1 MFFRTVA
8 TSAAILVALAVT
20 GAVAGPDWEPAPVTA
35 HLHPA
40 SPSTAI
46 GGALADGAEPG
57 DYEVR
62 ETQVTIPLADG
73 IEVGGLLREPIYP
86 GGSGDDSGGETAGPP
101 AADRPGIVFVHGAG
115 TGKAADAFTLAATAL
130 ASAGI
135 VTLVPDKRLDNYTTR
150 HRDYEA
156 MALDYAHSVA
166 FLRDVPGVDPDQVGL
181 YAESEGAWVS
191 PVMMVEDPRLA
202 FQILVS
208 APVVPPRQQ
217 AAYAVDN
224 YLRNTDV
231 PADVF
236 RAIPR
241 AVGMKLPGGGFEYA
255 DFDARPWLKQ
265 QDDPILAVYGTK
277 DASMPLEQGTRELLD
292 DADDVTVRFY
302 EHANHGINVET
313 PEGLVLH
320 PDFAAD
326 VADWVLGLPRTAS
339 APPQIAGAQPE
350 QLYLAAPVPQP
361 HWYGDGDWLV
371 GVVVTAGGLLVV
383 GPLLVGGTALAGRLA
398 RRRSGRPGVRL
409 APGLRGPLA
418 GLGAGA
424 AATMIGLVAYLA
436 AVARLALD
444 YQKDALVVQGG
455 WIGVRVLGIVAVVA
469 AALLLNR
476 LRDLRGHAVLAPAV
490 ELASRLEPGPGDEPD
505 ARAEPTSRAHTS
517 RPSAVVVST
526 GFWLTLLGATALLV
540 TLAYWGAYQL
550 GI

>member
-1 MFFRTVA
+1 MLFRTVA

-20 GAVAGPDWEPAPVTA
+20 GAVAGPAWEPAPITTHLQPATA
-35 HLHPA
+35 
-40 SPSTAI
+40 STAI
-46 GGALADGAEPG
+46 GGVAAGFGAPG
-57 DYEVR
+57 DYEVH
-62 ETQVTIPLADG
+62 ESAVTIPLADG
-73 IEVGGLLREPIYP
+73 LEVGGLLREPVDA
-86 GGSGDDSGGETAGPP
+86 GGDPADDP
-101 AADRPGIVFVHGAG
+101 AEGRPGIVFVHGAG
-115 TGKAADAFTLAATAL
+115 TGKAAEAFTLAATAL

-135 VTLVPDKRLDNYTTR
+135 VTLVPDKRLDNYSIR

-156 MALDYAHSVA
+156 MALDYAYSVS
-166 FLRDVPGVDPDQVGL
+166 FLRAVPGVDPDDVGL

-191 PVMMVEDPRLA
+191 PVMMVNDPRLA

-231 PADVF
+231 PPGVF

-255 DFDARPWLKQ
+255 DFDVRPWLEE

-277 DASMPLEQGTRELLD
+277 DASMPLEQGTRELMD

-302 EHANHGINVET
+302 ERANHGINVET

-320 PDFAAD
+320 PDFARD
-326 VADWVLGLPRTAS
+326 VAGWVLGLPATAS
-339 APPQIAGAQPE
+339 APPQVAGAQPQ

-361 HWYGDGDWLV
+361 QWYGDGDWLL
-371 GVVVTAGGLLVV
+371 GVVITAGGLLVV
-383 GPLLVGGTALAGRLA
+383 GPLLVGGAVLAGRLA
-398 RRRSGRPGVRL
+398 RRRTGRPGAHL
-409 APGLRGPLA
+409 APGLRAPLT
-418 GLGAGA
+418 GLGVGA
-424 AATMIGLVAYLA
+424 AATTIGLVAYLA

-444 YQKDALVVQGG
+444 YEKDALVVQGG
-455 WIGVRVLGIVAVVA
+455 WIAVRLLGIVTVVG

-476 LRDLRGHAVLAPAV
+476 VRDLRGRVVLTAQV
-490 ELASRLEPGPGDEPD
+490 EPSSRITVFETTRT
-505 ARAEPTSRAHTS
+505 AT
-517 RPSAVVVST
+517 VVVST
-526 GFWLTLLGATALLV
+526 GFWLIALGASALLV

>member
-20 GAVAGPDWEPAPVTA
+20 GAVAGPDWEPQPVTT

-40 SPSTAI
+40 TASTAI
-46 GGALADGAEPG
+46 GGAVAGAGDPG
-57 DYEVR
+57 DFDVR
-62 ETQVTIPLADG
+62 ETAVTIPLADG
-73 IEVGGLLREPIYP
+73 LEVGGLLRQPIDA
-86 GGSGDDSGGETAGPP
+86 GDGPDEGR
-101 AADRPGIVFVHGAG
+101 ADGAEDRPGIVFIHGAG
-115 TGKAADAFTLAATAL
+115 TGKATDAFTLAATAL

-135 VTLVPDKRLDNYTTR
+135 TTLVPDKRLDNYSTR

-156 MALDYAHSVA
+156 MARDYAHSVSY
-166 FLRDVPGVDPDQVGL
+166 LRDVPGVDPDAIGL

-191 PVMMVEDPRLA
+191 PVMMVDDPRLA

-231 PADVF
+231 PAGVF

-241 AVGMKLPGGGFEYA
+241 AVGMKVPGGGFEYA
-255 DFDARPWLKQ
+255 DFDVRPWLKE
-265 QDDPILAVYGTK
+265 QDNPILAVFGTN
-277 DASMPLEQGTRELLD
+277 DASMPLEQGTRELMA

-302 EHANHGINVET
+302 ERANHGINVET
-313 PEGLVLH
+313 PGGLVLH
-320 PDFAAD
+320 PDFATD
-326 VADWVLGLPRTAS
+326 VADWVLGLPATAS
-339 APPQIAGAQPE
+339 AAPQVAGAQPE

-361 HWYGDGDWLV
+361 LWYGDGDWLV
-371 GVVVTAGGLLVV
+371 GVVVTAAGLLLV
-383 GPLLVGGTALAGRLA
+383 GPLLVGGAVLTGHLV
-398 RRRSGRPGVRL
+398 RRRTGRPGVHL
-409 APGLRGPLA
+409 APGLRAPLTGLAVGAVVTTA
-418 GLGAGA
+418 GLAVY
-424 AATMIGLVAYLA
+424 IA

-444 YQKDALVVQGG
+444 YEKNALVVQGG
-455 WIGVRVLGIVAVVA
+455 WIAVRLLGIVAVVA

-476 LRDLRGHAVLAPAV
+476 VRDLRGRVVRSAGVVLRQAEEPPA
-490 ELASRLEPGPGDEPD
+490 LP
-505 ARAEPTSRAHTS
+505 AEPVEPRDLDTHRHRAAT
-517 RPSAVVVST
+517 ALIST
-526 GFWLTLLGATALLV
+526 GFWATVLGATALLI